1 MSLHCG
7 CDKNVIFFID
17 GKPWKM
23 SCPGRGT
30 AVKLLDVEMLT

>member
-7 CDKNVIFFID
+7 CDENVIFFTD

-23 SCPGRGT
+23 TRPGRGT
-30 AVKLLDVEMLT
+30 AVLAMPLK